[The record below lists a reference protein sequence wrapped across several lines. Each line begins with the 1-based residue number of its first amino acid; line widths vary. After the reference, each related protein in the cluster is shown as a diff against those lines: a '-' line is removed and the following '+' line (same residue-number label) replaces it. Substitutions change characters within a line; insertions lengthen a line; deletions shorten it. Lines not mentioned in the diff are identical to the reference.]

1 MLGVFYE
8 KKEIQIHFHSGRV
21 DLNTILRKIVRI
33 KLEKHFDMSM
43 EENKVKIKH
52 KAVKQL

>member
-1 MLGVFYE
+1 MK

>member
-1 MLGVFYE
+1 M
-8 KKEIQIHFHSGRV
+8 KKCEIKIHFHSGRV
-21 DLNTILRKIVRI
+21 DLNTILQKIVRI

-52 KAVKQL
+52 KAVKHL